1 MTGFDLL
8 AVSLIGLLLVMGFW
22 KGLAAQ
28 FFGLAGVVA
37 GYILALR
44 YYLKAAALLPD
55 ITPGTA
61 KIVGFLIIF
70 IGCIV
75 SAYIIGRL
83 LDKLM
88 KLAGLGWA
96 NRLLGGLL
104 GVVKGTLIS
113 AIIMVVLVAF
123 LPSDSRILKE
133 SITIPYLVSVAK
145 LFGATIPDDIKMKY
159 KSRIELFD
167 SLRKSGEKD

>member
-8 AVSLIGLLLVMGFW
+8 AVSLIGLLMFMGFW

-28 FFGLAGVVA
+28 FFGLAGVVV

-44 YYLKAAALLPD
+44 YYLKAATLLPD
-55 ITPGTA
+55 ISQGTA
-61 KIVGFLIIF
+61 KIMGFLFIF

-75 SAYIIGRL
+75 IAYIIGRL
-83 LDKLM
+83 LEKLM

-104 GVVKGTLIS
+104 GLVKGILIT
-113 AIIMVVLVAF
+113 AVIMVVLVAF

-133 SITIPYLVSVAK
+133 SVTIPYLVSVAK
-145 LFGATIPDDIKMKY
+145 LFGAAIPGDIKMKY
-159 KSRIELFD
+159 KSRIELFQL
-167 SLRKSGEKD
+167 LRKSGEED